1 MLLCLLILAY
11 DALCASRLSW
21 LVILFAVSHQLNAWT
36 LCLMQVFWM
45 SSWSYKNDF
54 SSRLKSI
61 FNKSKAAN
69 SEIVKVELLNNNNN
83 NTSIC
88 KAHNVSISAESEAP
102 AVKRCC
108 FPFVPDLYQVPKAQI
123 QVQVQVPITPDQV
136 QPKYWSRLIEFYNTE
151 TAKVLKRWRR
161 WYGDRILTRLLHARF
176 KGA

>member
-61 FNKSKAAN
+61 FNKSKAAI
-69 SEIVKVELLNNNNN
+69 SEIVKVELL
-83 NTSIC
+83 
-88 KAHNVSISAESEAP
+88 
-102 AVKRCC
+102 KRCC

-136 QPKYWSRLIEFYNTE
+136 QPKYWSRLIEFYSTE

>member
-69 SEIVKVELLNNNNN
+69 SEIVKVELL
-83 NTSIC
+83 
-88 KAHNVSISAESEAP
+88 
-102 AVKRCC
+102 KRCC

-136 QPKYWSRLIEFYNTE
+136 QPKYWSRLIEFYSTE